1 MKIEKYR
8 GRNGKQVD
16 NKRKVSAKDGTTAVI
31 ELRGKNWSTRFTVNG
46 KATSINLRTV
56 DEKQAAATA
65 LDKVRAANRDQ
76 WDFVHAGQ
84 TKKGVITIG
93 ECIEIHFGQLAP
105 NGTKRHLVN
114 SGNRL
119 RGLISQALGIPGKL
133 KKDSKGV
140 HYWPEVDRLPATIL
154 DSHLIDKFYA
164 HRLKGLDKGEERES
178 RIRGANSH
186 IQDARSVF
194 TKASVADGRYPGLP
208 DISSFVNKQKLKEM
222 KKSFKYEKVDNEI
235 QRLLANLPALK
246 KSHPAAYLAFQLTAV
261 LGLRR
266 GEAAQARK
274 SWITS
279 HKGKKVL
286 YVQATPTWVPKGR
299 QERKVPL
306 PENVNSDI
314 LFLSD
319 DSDYI
324 IPAPTQNYRYESV
337 FNSLSAWF
345 LQVCP
350 TWEDNK
356 KAHVLRKWFGAE
368 VSTQTGNLFAAQILL
383 GHASHT
389 TTMNSYADL
398 LNVPDYEINLTA
410 NKPANKQARAVG
422 E

>member
-1 MKIEKYR
+1 MKIEKYL
-8 GRNGKQVD
+8 GRNGKPVD

-31 ELRGKNWSTRFTVNG
+31 ELRGKNWRTRFAANG
-46 KATSINLRTV
+46 KHHQLNLRTV

-65 LDKVRAANRDQ
+65 LDKVRAASRDQ

-84 TKKGVITIG
+84 AKKGVITIG
-93 ECIEIHFGQLAP
+93 QCIEIHIGQLAP
-105 NGTKRHLVN
+105 NCANKHLSN
-114 SGNRL
+114 GGNRL
-119 RGLISQALGIPGKL
+119 RGLISQALGIPGRL
-133 KKDSKGV
+133 KKDSEGI
-140 HYWPEVDRLPATIL
+140 HSWPEVDRLPATIL

-164 HRLKGLDKGEERES
+164 HRLKGLDKGEARES

-194 TKASVADGRYPGLP
+194 TKASLADGRYPGLP

-222 KKSFKYEKVDNEI
+222 KKSFKYEAVDNEI
-235 QRLLANLPALK
+235 QRLLAHLPELK
-246 KSHPAAYLAFQLTAV
+246 ESNPASYLAFQLTAV

-299 QERKVPL
+299 QERKIPL
-306 PENVNSDI
+306 PEEVHSEI
-314 LFLSD
+314 LLLSD
-319 DSDYI
+319 DSEFI
-324 IPAPTQNYRYESV
+324 IPALSANYRYEKV
-337 FNSLSAWF
+337 FNVLSAWF
-345 LQVCP
+345 LKICKDWP
-350 TWEDNK
+350 DTK

-398 LNVPDYEINLTA
+398 LNVPEYEINLTA
-410 NKPANKQARAVG
+410 EQPAEQAKAVG
-422 E
+422 

>member
-1 MKIEKYR
+1 MKIEKYI
-8 GRNGKQVD
+8 GRNGKPVD

-31 ELRGKNWSTRFTVNG
+31 ELRHKNWITRFQLDG
-46 KATSINLRTV
+46 KHHQLNLRTT
-56 DEKQAAATA
+56 DERTAAATA
-65 LDKVRAANRDQ
+65 LDKVRAASRDQ

-84 TKKGVITIG
+84 AKKGVITIG
-93 ECIEIHFGQLAP
+93 QCIEIHIGQLAP
-105 NGTKRHLVN
+105 NCANKHLAN
-114 SGNRL
+114 GGNRL
-119 RGLISQALGIPGKL
+119 RGLISQALGIPGRL
-133 KKDSKGV
+133 KKDSEGI
-140 HYWPEVDRLPATIL
+140 HSWPEVDRLPATIL

-164 HRLKGLDKGEERES
+164 HRLKGLDKGEARES

-194 TKASVADGRYPGLP
+194 TKASLADGRYPGLP

-222 KKSFKYEKVDNEI
+222 KKSFKYEAVDNEI
-235 QRLLANLPALK
+235 QRLLAHLPELK
-246 KSHPAAYLAFQLTAV
+246 ESNPASYLAFQLTAV

-299 QERKVPL
+299 QERKIPL
-306 PENVNSDI
+306 PEEVHSEI
-314 LFLSD
+314 LLLSD
-319 DSDYI
+319 DSEFI
-324 IPAPTQNYRYESV
+324 IPALSANYRYEKV
-337 FNSLSAWF
+337 FNVLSAWF
-345 LQVCP
+345 LKICKDWP
-350 TWEDNK
+350 DTK

-398 LNVPDYEINLTA
+398 LNVPEYEINLTA
-410 NKPANKQARAVG
+410 EQPVNKQAAVG
-422 E
+422 